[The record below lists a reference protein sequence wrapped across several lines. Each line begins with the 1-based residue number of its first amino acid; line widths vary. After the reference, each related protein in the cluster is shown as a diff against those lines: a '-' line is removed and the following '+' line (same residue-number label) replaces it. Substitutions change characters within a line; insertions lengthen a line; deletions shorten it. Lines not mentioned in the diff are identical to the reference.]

1 MQLFAIAL
9 LRESAR
15 ESTLVGGVDLRLPP
29 SLVRALDLVSAGE
42 ISILSDEVGVVWCRK
57 KATEAG
63 EGSRL
68 ATNVVLGEGDSD
80 WLREDVCDSLTGDE
94 RRDSD
99 AGVDP
104 RLAVGD
110 GGWEVMEEWDE

>member
-1 MQLFAIAL
+1 ML
-9 LRESAR
+9 
-15 ESTLVGGVDLRLPP
+15 GGL
-29 SLVRALDLVSAGE
+29 
-42 ISILSDEVGVVWCRK
+42 VWCRK

-80 WLREDVCDSLTGDE
+80 WLREDVCDSLPGDE
-94 RRDSD
+94 RRDSG

-110 GGWEVMEEWDE
+110 EEFVVVVEVG